1 MLPIAK
7 PNVANFAKVKGHWYL
22 RTGTGNIGN
31 WQHFHGFYRMMMV
44 KAHGLFFTEKDCA
57 VPTVSV
63 PKTS

>member
-1 MLPIAK
+1 MLPVFSSQMPIGK
-7 PNVANFAKVKGHWYL
+7 WKVSLATLSH
-22 RTGTGNIGN
+22 

-44 KAHGLFFTEKDCA
+44 KAEGVFFTEKDCA